1 MLTKSLVKVGNS
13 YAIVLDRTLMDLV
26 GISPDVPVNLQ
37 VNGKTLTISSS
48 ASPASVE
55 QAIDRVFA
63 THKEALRRLSK

>member
-13 YAIVLDRTLMDLV
+13 YAIVLDRTLMDLL

-37 VNGKTLTISSS
+37 VNGKTLTLSSS

-55 QAIDRVFA
+55 QAIDRVFT

>member
-1 MLTKSLVKVGNS
+1 MLTKTLIKVGNS

-37 VNGKTLTISSS
+37 VNGRTLTVSSS
-48 ASPASVE
+48 MAPVTVE
-55 QAIDRVFA
+55 QAIDKVFS